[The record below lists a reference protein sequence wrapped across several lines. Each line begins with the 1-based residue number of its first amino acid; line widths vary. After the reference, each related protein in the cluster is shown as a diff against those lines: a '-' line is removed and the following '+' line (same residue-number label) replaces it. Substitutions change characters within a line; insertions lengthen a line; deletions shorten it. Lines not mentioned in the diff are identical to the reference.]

1 MPLSCPVS
9 RPDSRPDSW
18 PEKGAAVRISITY
31 IHHNC
36 FVLDTPGRTYLFD
49 YPGDA
54 HLPDGAADLVRL
66 AVAGRD
72 LAVFIS
78 HGHDDHMND
87 HLDSVTATAACVC
100 HVISDDVA
108 ELRPG
113 AMPALGE
120 TLEVEP
126 DARYSF
132 GSMDVQTLMSNDL
145 GVAYLV
151 EDGGLRFYYGGDL
164 AEWVWPATPL
174 REAEFTRPFFR
185 RAMERVRDFRPHVA
199 FSNTDPRLA
208 NLAGGPTACRMAGAQ
223 VFVPMHTFGDTAS
236 LAGFEAVA
244 REAGSRVFLYARC
257 GDLETFTL

>member
-1 MPLSCPVS
+1 M
-9 RPDSRPDSW
+9 
-18 PEKGAAVRISITY
+18 RISITY

-36 FVLDTPGRTYLFD
+36 FVLDTPDRTYLFD
-49 YPGDA
+49 YPGEA
-54 HLPDGAADLVRL
+54 HLPDGAADQVRR

-72 LAVFIS
+72 LVVFIS

-87 HLDSVTATAACVC
+87 HLDLVTATAASVC

-113 AMPALGE
+113 AMPARGD
-120 TLEVEP
+120 TLVVEP
-126 DARYSF
+126 DARYGF

-151 EDGGLRFYYGGDL
+151 EDGGVRFYYGGDL
-164 AEWVWPATPL
+164 AEWIWPATPL
-174 REAEFTRPFFR
+174 REAEFTRAFFS

-199 FSNTDPRLA
+199 FSNTDPRLT

-223 VFVPMHTFGDTAS
+223 VFVPMHTFGDTAF
-236 LAGFEAVA
+236 LAGFEATA
-244 REAGSRVFLYARC
+244 REAGSRVFVYARC
-257 GDLETFTL
+257 GDRETFTL